1 MLELRR
7 RLDLGRGSLSWYED
21 LCTDTSLAFLNGST
35 LVLLNVGYEPLELP
49 SGRVLLR
56 SSTPPEAGYDAGDV
70 ASAGDP
76 LSSGET
82 VWLEIYIEDT
92 EG

>member
-7 RLDLGRGSLSWYED
+7 RLELGRGSLSWYED

-35 LVLLNVGYEPLELP
+35 LVLLNVGSESLELP
-49 SGRVLLR
+49 GGRVLLR
-56 SSTPPEAGYDAGDV
+56 SSAPTEAGYDPGDMAGAD
-70 ASAGDP
+70 DP
-76 LSSGET
+76 LGSGET
-82 VWLEIYIEDT
+82 VWLEIDIEDT

>member
-1 MLELRR
+1 MLDVRR
-7 RLDLGRGSLSWYED
+7 GLELGRGSLSWYED
-21 LCTDTSLAFLNGST
+21 LCTDTSIAFLNGTT
-35 LVLLNVGYEPLELP
+35 LVVLNTGSEPLQLP
-49 SGRVLLR
+49 AGRVLLR
-56 SSTPPEAGYDAGDV
+56 SSTSPGAGYDGADMSTAGDQ
-70 ASAGDP
+70 

>member
-1 MLELRR
+1 MVRVPLRQGR
-7 RLDLGRGSLSWYED
+7 TLHHDILGHFG
-21 LCTDTSLAFLNGST
+21 A
-35 LVLLNVGYEPLELP
+35 
-49 SGRVLLR
+49 GRVLLR
-56 SSTPPEAGYDAGDV
+56 SSTPPGASYDAGDV